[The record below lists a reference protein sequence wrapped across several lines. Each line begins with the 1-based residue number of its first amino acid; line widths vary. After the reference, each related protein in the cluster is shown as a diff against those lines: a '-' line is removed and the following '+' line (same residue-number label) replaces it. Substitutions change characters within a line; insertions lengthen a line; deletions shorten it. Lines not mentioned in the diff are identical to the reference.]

1 MAQYDINL
9 REYWRILKKRKP
21 IVIIT
26 AIVLGFFSTFFAVI
40 QAPTPLYTSACSIKF
55 ERETTIEGL
64 YAKTISWSAGDDIET
79 QISIITSY
87 PVLQEVAQRLGLIP
101 DRDDT
106 EEDRLKSNVIGIIEG
121 LKGKVVVSREG
132 YTNILNIF
140 VTDPNPN
147 FAQRLANTLASTYK
161 EMHSKQLNKRTT
173 DAIRYI
179 DNQLN
184 KTRQKLRESEERFNR
199 FSQENQLLSI
209 DMQSENLLLRT
220 KEFDDEIRKV
230 NEDKRELESVLGRV
244 SRFIKNPSGSDTDFY
259 SSRANRQY
267 QATNDNL
274 VGLLLKK
281 DTLLEDYTAQHPEV
295 IGISQKINET
305 ARKMLILLRLQIND
319 LEKKNID
326 LRRELEKVGNKTNL
340 LMDKKLEYN
349 RLKREVESY
358 RDMTALLEQ
367 KNQEAL
373 IRKAEKPEEVV
384 IVKPALL
391 PSTPINPP
399 KTATTG
405 AMGAFIGIVL
415 GLIIAFIVET
425 FDTSLGAIEDVE
437 ETLGAQVLGVI
448 PQADAK
454 AIHESMKD
462 QYPED
467 IDEHSITKIVN
478 LVSHF
483 APKTMV
489 AESFR
494 ALRTN
499 IQFKFKEGEK
509 KIRTIAVTSTSPQ
522 EGKTLVSVNLAISL
536 AQAGTKVLLVGS
548 DLRKPMVGRIFGLEI
563 SPGLTDVLLGN
574 YSWRDTVKTIT
585 DIIMGKISLE
595 EVMLT
600 PGIDNLHIITSGT
613 IPPNPAELIES
624 KRLTG
629 FIEEAKNE
637 YDIIIFD
644 TSPIL
649 STADAAILGTKV
661 DGVLLVYRIG
671 TVSRGLLKRSSTQLK
686 QVKCNI
692 IGVVLNGMKPEI
704 SPDFQNF
711 KYYRYYYSYGEEE
724 KERRGGSIKKAFSF
738 VSRGRGDSREP
749 QESHISPRSVE
760 EGSRDEQGKGIN
772 IFRSFLILV
781 GLTFLTVGLLWQN
794 GVIDPLRLLASH
806 EPVKEEDLKPSVIKK
821 SPKPMIQKM
830 PKDISGNAKGTIPVE
845 RPAVPQ
851 ESQVVQAKLE
861 RKTEVAIEEARSPER
876 PLKYPYSL
884 YLGSYRTLELAK
896 KAVETYSKKDLS
908 SYWTRVTFKKKGVW
922 YRVFMGHF
930 EDSRQAESFR
940 QEHGLKEATT
950 KETQYTNLIG
960 TYGHTEEL
968 QEKVISLRKLGYSP
982 YVIEGPEGESRL
994 FVGAFVTEEGAE
1006 VQNNDL
1012 KSNSVQSQVIKR

>member
-40 QAPTPLYTSACSIKF
+40 QAPTPLYTSSCSIKF

-64 YAKTISWSAGDDIET
+64 YAKTISWSSGDDIET

-87 PVLQEVAQRLGLIP
+87 SVLQEVARRLGLIP
-101 DRDDT
+101 DREMT
-106 EEDRLKSNVIGIIEG
+106 EEDQLKSNIIGIIEG
-121 LKGKVVVSREG
+121 LKGKVSVSRES

-161 EMHSKQLNKRTT
+161 EMHSKQLIRRTT
-173 DAIRYI
+173 DAIEYI
-179 DNQLN
+179 DNQLK
-184 KTRQKLRESEERFNR
+184 KTRQKLQESEERFNR

-209 DMQSENLLLRT
+209 DMQSENLLLRK
-220 KEFDDEIRKV
+220 KEFNDEIRKV
-230 NEDKRELESVLGRV
+230 NEDKRELESVLVRV
-244 SRFIKNPSGSDTDFY
+244 DGFIKNQSGSDTDFY
-259 SSRANRQY
+259 SSRANPQY
-267 QATNDNL
+267 QSTNDNL
-274 VGLLLKK
+274 VGLLLKR

-295 IGISQKINET
+295 IGINQKINET
-305 ARKMLILLRLQIND
+305 ARKMSILLRLQINE
-319 LEKKNID
+319 LEKKKVD
-326 LRRELEKVGNKTNL
+326 LRRELEEVDKKTNL

-349 RLKREVESY
+349 RLKREVGSY

-373 IRKAEKPEEVV
+373 IRKAEKPEEIV

-391 PSTPINPP
+391 QSTPINPP

-448 PQADAK
+448 PHADAR
-454 AIHESMKD
+454 AIQESLKD
-462 QYPED
+462 QYPEGF
-467 IDEHSITKIVN
+467 DEHSIAKTVN

-509 KIRTIAVTSTSPQ
+509 KIKTIAITSTSPQ
-522 EGKTLVSVNLAISL
+522 EGKTLISVNLAISL

-563 SPGLTDVLLGN
+563 TPGLTDVLLGN
-574 YSWRDTVKTIT
+574 YLWRDTVKTIT

-600 PGIDNLHIITSGT
+600 PGMDNLHIITSGT

-624 KRLTG
+624 KRLTE
-629 FIEEAKNE
+629 FIEEAKKE
-637 YDIIIFD
+637 YDMIIFD

-692 IGVVLNGMKPEI
+692 IGVILNGMKPEI

-724 KERRGGSIKKAFSF
+724 KERRGRGIQRAFSF
-738 VSRGRGDSREP
+738 IRGIGDSQEP
-749 QESHISPRSVE
+749 RESHVSPRSVE
-760 EGSRDEQGKGIN
+760 EGSGGEQGKRIDPL
-772 IFRSFLILV
+772 RLLLILV
-781 GLTFLTVGLLWQN
+781 GLIFLSVGLLWQN
-794 GVIDPLRLLASH
+794 GVIDPLKLLASPK
-806 EPVKEEDLKPSVIKK
+806 PVKEDNLKPSIKEK

-830 PKDISGNAKGTIPVE
+830 PKDISRKAKGTIPVE

-861 RKTEVAIEEARSPER
+861 PKTEVAIEEARSPEKT
-876 PLKYPYSL
+876 LKYPYSL
-884 YLGSYRTLELAK
+884 YLGSYRNLDLAK
-896 KAVETYSKKDLS
+896 KAVETYGEKGLS
-908 SYWTRVTFKKKGVW
+908 PYWARVKLKEKGVW
-922 YRVFMGHF
+922 YRVFTGHF
-930 EDSRQAESFR
+930 EDSQHAESFR
-940 QEHGLKEATT
+940 QEHGLKEATI
-950 KETQYTNLIG
+950 KKTQYTNLIG
-960 TYGHTEEL
+960 TYGSSEEL
-968 QEKVISLRKLGYSP
+968 KDKIVSLKKLGYSP
-982 YVIEGPEGESRL
+982 YVIEDQGGKSRL
-994 FVGAFVTEEGAE
+994 FVGAFVTKEGAE
-1006 VQNNDL
+1006 AQYSDL
-1012 KSNSVQSQVIKR
+1012 KSHSVQSQVVIR